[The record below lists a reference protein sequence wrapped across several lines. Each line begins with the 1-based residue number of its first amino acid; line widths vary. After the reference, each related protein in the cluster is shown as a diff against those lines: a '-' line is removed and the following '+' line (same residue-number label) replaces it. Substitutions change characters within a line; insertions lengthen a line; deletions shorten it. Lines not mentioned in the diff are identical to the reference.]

1 MFIKLLNVAGAL
13 VRPNGMTLYSKWPW
27 WVLNAVLYTSFS
39 SILIWWYPEVHFLDN
54 GGTTQLVKEII
65 YQWNGIPVLH
75 SLCIESSIVDTEPPA
90 PVLLLD
96 QEDRRYIGAS

>member
-39 SILIWWYPEVHFLDN
+39 SILIWWYPEVHFGDN
-54 GGTTQLVKEII
+54 GGTTQLVKETI
-65 YQWNGIPVLH
+65 YLLRLW
-75 SLCIESSIVDTEPPA
+75 
-90 PVLLLD
+90 LLL
-96 QEDRRYIGAS
+96 A